1 MQDGVWQ
8 SCANLSSVMVSLKF
22 GYNPPMPEMTLDEA
36 FALASQLHQQGR
48 LQEAE
53 AGYRQIIAHAPN
65 HADALNLLGV
75 VTSQLGRAAE
85 GAEFIRQ
92 AIVLE
97 PTSAHYR
104 TNLAVAL
111 AQLGQRE
118 EAILALREAV
128 LFQSDVPE
136 THYNLA
142 NLLRDEGK
150 LED

>member
-1 MQDGVWQ
+1 M
-8 SCANLSSVMVSLKF
+8 A
-22 GYNPPMPEMTLDEA
+22 EMTLDEA

-53 AGYRQIIAHAPN
+53 AGYRQIIAYAPN

-75 VTSQLGRAAE
+75 VTSQLGRADE

-111 AQLGQRE
+111 AQLGQHALAAGVE
-118 EAILALREAV
+118 KFSKLFQVAALRA
-128 LFQSDVPE
+128 
-136 THYNLA
+136 
-142 NLLRDEGK
+142 GK
-150 LED
+150 IDNRPGGKEQAEHGADAMKGRFEFRLS